1 MFAIA
6 ALPKS
11 LRPPSHGA
19 WFIRRLLAAAVALPL
34 TACSVGP
41 KYQRP
46 SAPIPAAYKETPPEN
61 QKEAGEWKPAAPS
74 DATPRGKWWEVY
86 NDPELNALEEQVSLS
101 NQNVLA
107 AEAQFRAAKD
117 AVRIARS
124 ALFPTVD
131 AGISI
136 SGSRGSGASSSGVRA
151 NYSFPIDLSYQAD
164 VWGGIRRSV
173 RA

>member
-1 MFAIA
+1 MSRNCSRARKYFAPG
-6 ALPKS
+6 AL
-11 LRPPSHGA
+11 
-19 WFIRRLLAAAVALPL
+19 LLILSG
-34 TACSVGP
+34 CMVGP

-46 SAPIPAAYKETPPEN
+46 SAPGSPAYKENPPDGW
-61 QKEAGEWKPAAPS
+61 KEAQPNDGVI
-74 DATPRGKWWEVY
+74 RGKWWEVY
-86 NDPELNALEEQVSLS
+86 NDPELNALEEQVSIS